1 MSNERKHA
9 AFAFLLI
16 ILFALPAT
24 AFPANLL
31 FAYPALSGAQA
42 VYWIAYEHGL
52 FKKHNLDVQL
62 IYIGGSTRSTQALV
76 SGDIKVTGG
85 GGFAAVSANLAGS
98 DVVMIEGLVQT
109 LPFALAAVPEIKQ
122 PKDLLGKSVGI
133 SAIGG
138 SADIAARYLL
148 EKLSL
153 RPIKDVAMRVI
164 PGSYPDRI
172 AAMEK
177 RIVHAIPL
185 DPTFVP
191 AAQRMG
197 AHVLIDMLSLE
208 RPYQYPNI
216 TVVTTRSYISSNTN
230 EVRGT
235 VRALIEG
242 IYHLK
247 TMKSEAIRIMGKYLR
262 TDDAQFLAST
272 YALYNKLFLS
282 VPYISM
288 ESVRNV
294 FEQIPSTSQKTKEIS
309 PQSFMDMRFVKEAE
323 EEGFISN
330 LYKSP

>member
-1 MSNERKHA
+1 MRNDRKHV
-9 AFAFLLI
+9 AFVFLI
-16 ILFALPAT
+16 FLFTFPKTAL
-24 AFPANLL
+24 PANLL

-42 VYWIAYEHGL
+42 IYWIAYEHGL
-52 FKKHNLDVQL
+52 FKKYNLDVQL

-85 GGFAAVSANLAGS
+85 GGFAAVSANLGGS

-109 LPFALAAVPEIKQ
+109 LPFALVAVPEVKQ
-122 PKDLLGKSVGI
+122 PKDLIGKSVGI

-153 RPIKDVAMRVI
+153 KPVKEVAMRVI

-177 RIVHAIPL
+177 RIVYSIPL
-185 DPTFVP
+185 DPTFVS

-197 AHVLIDMLSLE
+197 AHILIDMLSLE

-216 TVVTTRSYISSNTN
+216 IVVTTRSYIRSNPN
-230 EVRGT
+230 EVRGA

-242 IYHLK
+242 ICHFK
-247 TMKSEAIRIMGKYLR
+247 TVKSEAIRIMGKYLR
-262 TDDAQFLAST
+262 TDDTQFLADT
-272 YALYNKLFLS
+272 YALYNKLFLR
-282 VPYISM
+282 VPDIST

-294 FEQIPSTSQKTKEIS
+294 FDQMPNMSQKTKEVS
-309 PQSFMDMRFVKEAE
+309 PQSFLDMRFVKEAE
-323 EEGFISN
+323 EEGFITN
-330 LYKSP
+330 LYKSQ

>member
-1 MSNERKHA
+1 MRNERKHA
-9 AFAFLLI
+9 AFVFLVIVSFAFPKT
-16 ILFALPAT
+16 AL
-24 AFPANLL
+24 PANLL

-109 LPFALAAVPEIKQ
+109 LPFALVAVPEIKQ
-122 PKDLLGKSVGI
+122 PKDLIGKSVGI

-148 EKLSL
+148 EKLL
-153 RPIKDVAMRVI
+153 LKPIKDVAMRVI

-177 RIVHAIPL
+177 RIVSAIPL
-185 DPTFVP
+185 DPAFVP
-191 AAQRMG
+191 AAQRIG
-197 AHVLIDMLSLE
+197 AHTLIDMLSLE
-208 RPYQYPNI
+208 SPFQYPNI
-216 TVVTTRSYISSNTN
+216 IVVTTRSYISSNPN
-230 EVRGT
+230 EVRGA

-242 IYHLK
+242 
-247 TMKSEAIRIMGKYLR
+247 
-262 TDDAQFLAST
+262 
-272 YALYNKLFLS
+272 
-282 VPYISM
+282 
-288 ESVRNV
+288 
-294 FEQIPSTSQKTKEIS
+294 
-309 PQSFMDMRFVKEAE
+309 
-323 EEGFISN
+323 
-330 LYKSP
+330 

>member
-1 MSNERKHA
+1 MRNDRKHA
-9 AFAFLLI
+9 AFVFFVI
-16 ILFALPAT
+16 VSF
-24 AFPANLL
+24 AFPKAALTANLL

-76 SGDIKVTGG
+76 SGDIKVTAG

-109 LPFALAAVPEIKQ
+109 FPFALLAVPEVKQ
-122 PKDLLGKSVGI
+122 PKDLIGKSVGI

-153 RPIKDVAMRVI
+153 KPVKEVAMRVI

-177 RIVHAIPL
+177 RIVYAIPP

-197 AHVLIDMLSLE
+197 AHILIDMLSLE

-216 TVVTTRSYISSNTN
+216 IVVTTRSYIRSNPN
-230 EVRGT
+230 EVRGA

-242 IYHLK
+242 IYHFK

-262 TDDAQFLAST
+262 TDDMQFLADT
-272 YALYNKLFLS
+272 YALYNKLFLR
-282 VPYISM
+282 VPDIST

-294 FEQIPSTSQKTKEIS
+294 FDQMPNMSQKTKEVS
-309 PQSFMDMRFVKEAE
+309 PQSFLDMRFVKEAE
-323 EEGFISN
+323 EEGFITN
-330 LYKSP
+330 LYKSQ